1 MMARTRDAAAGGR
14 LAELDA
20 LRGLAALAV
29 VLFHFTTRFDEL
41 YPQPSRFQWSGPRPA
56 GPGPGRPGAWCGL
69 GPAARAAAVGAGVAG
84 GYFLPA
90 VPVARVHRLEPDAQ
104 GAEVRRDALAGLA
117 AGTVGLLRT
126 GPAGF
131 HGSREASHA
140 RHSQTLEGPP
150 GPTGSGVHLA
160 QVVRANRVSGLQP
173 DLVLWQQGEADAKA
187 GTTPERYAQRLLALT
202 ARVDAGGLH
211 VPILMAL
218 STVCRSAPD
227 VGLRNAV
234 LALAA
239 RHARFMMGPD
249 TDAIEQRHDGC
260 HWSASGRAQAASLW
274 ASAIA
279 KLRPGQLPAL
289 RE

>member
-1 MMARTRDAAAGGR
+1 MVQRRAVIGLVILAAATAGTALHLQRR
-14 LAELDA
+14 LADHDAQMSRRLFELAPTPVQDQVDCTHFKSQRPLVLLA
-20 LRGLAALAV
+20 IGQSNAGNHAQAGGSTAPPAPVQVVSAGVCSLSSDPLPGATGQGASLWSLLPARLAAEGIRRPVVLQVLAV
-29 VLFHFTTRFDEL
+29 DASLVDDWGREH
-41 YPQPSRFQWSGPRPA
+41 GPI
-56 GPGPGRPGAWCGL
+56 
-69 GPAARAAAVGAGVAG
+69 AR
-84 GYFLPA
+84 
-90 VPVARVHRLEPDAQ
+90 
-104 GAEVRRDALAGLA
+104 
-117 AGTVGLLRT
+117 
-126 GPAGF
+126 
-131 HGSREASHA
+131 
-140 RHSQTLEGPP
+140 
-150 GPTGSGVHLA
+150 HLA
-160 QVVRANRVSGLQP
+160 QVLRANRVSGLQP

-187 GTTPERYAQRLLALT
+187 GTTPERYAQGLLALA
-202 ARVDAGGLH
+202 ARVDADGLH

-239 RHARFMMGPD
+239 RHARFVMGPD
-249 TDAIEQRHDGC
+249 TNAIEQRHDGC

>member
-1 MMARTRDAAAGGR
+1 MVQRRAVIGLVILAAATAGTALHLQRRLPDHDAQMSRRLFELAPTPVQDQVDCAHFKAQRPLVLLAIGQSNAGNHAQAGGSTAPPAPVQVGSAGVCSLSSDPLPGATGQGASLWSLLPAR
-14 LAELDA
+14 LAAEGI
-20 LRGLAALAV
+20 LRPVVLQVLAV
-29 VLFHFTTRFDEL
+29 DASLVDD
-41 YPQPSRFQWSGPRPA
+41 W
-56 GPGPGRPGAWCGL
+56 GREHAPI
-69 GPAARAAAVGAGVAG
+69 AR
-84 GYFLPA
+84 
-90 VPVARVHRLEPDAQ
+90 
-104 GAEVRRDALAGLA
+104 
-117 AGTVGLLRT
+117 
-126 GPAGF
+126 
-131 HGSREASHA
+131 
-140 RHSQTLEGPP
+140 
-150 GPTGSGVHLA
+150 HLA
-160 QVVRANRVSGLQP
+160 QVLRANRVSGLQP

-187 GTTPERYAQRLLALT
+187 GTTPERYAQGLLALA
-202 ARVDAGGLH
+202 ARVDADGLH

-279 KLRPGQLPAL
+279 KSRPGQLPAL